1 GKDSRND
8 ERQQDERADVGLALE
23 AAIEQQRQP
32 QAQPQFEYSG
42 HRRVPDGIP
51 DHPVKDRVAG
61 QPLEVL
67 QSDELAR
74 NADPSVR
81 DGENDPPKERISNEE
96 PQEDG
101 RRQQQN
107 ESQPAL
113 ILQKPPAWWRLGGHR
128 VGSEYRHI
136 SISYEY
142 VLTVIASPS
151 KMGRSEPQCGAARG
165 PVNAASRLVDF
176 LQLGVGLLHDVFRA

>member
-1 GKDSRND
+1 
-8 ERQQDERADVGLALE
+8 
-23 AAIEQQRQP
+23 
-32 QAQPQFEYSG
+32 
-42 HRRVPDGIP
+42 
-51 DHPVKDRVAG
+51 
-61 QPLEVL
+61 VL

-81 DGENDPPKERISNEE
+81 NGENDPPKEGISNEE

-165 PVNAASRLVDF
+165 TRQCSITTRRFSSARRGSASRCLPR
-176 LQLGVGLLHDVFRA
+176 LRL